1 MLPNLA
7 DREKLLNLEGVED
20 AAIAADQ
27 GGDAPG
33 PQVPVND
40 E

>member
-20 AAIAADQ
+20 IGPAKDEE
-27 GGDAPG
+27 GDPPG
-33 PQVPVND
+33 PD
-40 E
+40 EDAAEE